1 MTYQRPGRRRHRA
14 SALVDTS
21 RVPDPK
27 AAIEALLGQLAYF
40 GGPDTSSDEM
50 PTTAGVRRLL
60 RVSELPPDEQA
71 EVRSAMALFHA
82 FAEHQA
88 GAGQGTPRQHSG
100 GGTSGQR
107 DVYAP
112 VADGGHH
119 SGVASERPVCGI
131 SGRRTQRR
139 AKDEIMYWQTFYNSK
154 RLHSTL
160 GYMSPRAFEKK
171 RLAEERK
178 LVA

>member
-1 MTYQRPGRRRHRA
+1 MSAERHADPPNSVRKWYKDISLPNSDAVHLARVTYQRPGRRRHRA

-88 GAGQGTPRQHSG
+88 GAGQGTPDSVQEQARADSATFMRQ
-100 GGTSGQR
+100 
-107 DVYAP
+107 
-112 VADGGHH
+112 
-119 SGVASERPVCGI
+119 
-131 SGRRTQRR
+131 
-139 AKDEIMYWQTFYNSK
+139 WQTEAIIMGVSGCLRNIC
-154 RLHSTL
+154 RGLHP
-160 GYMSPRAFEKK
+160 G
-171 RLAEERK
+171 
-178 LVA
+178 